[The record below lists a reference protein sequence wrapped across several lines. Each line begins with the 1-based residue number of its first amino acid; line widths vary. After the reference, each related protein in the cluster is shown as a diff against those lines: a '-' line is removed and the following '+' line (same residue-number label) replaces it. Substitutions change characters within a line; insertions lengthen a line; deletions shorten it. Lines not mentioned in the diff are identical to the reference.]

1 MPGFSCD
8 WDADRGAEQL
18 AEIFESIDLDNATF
32 TGRGHTRLKQLEYL
46 LRTKQID
53 AELMWTTP

>member
-1 MPGFSCD
+1 T
-8 WDADRGAEQL
+8 
-18 AEIFESIDLDNATF
+18 SIDLDSETF

-53 AELMWTTP
+53 AELLWTAAA